1 MSLLRATVAGV
12 LIALALPASAADLC
26 ALLAKHGPAVFGTV
40 LQAAP
45 QCDKL
50 GPTSSGAAN
59 NATGSDRLSVSIA
72 EIPGA
77 DLQIDNKRRET
88 KEGHSVSEEPA
99 LGKDAVL
106 ELRDKGR
113 EAAFQVADG
122 RRYIVVVLRARDGLN
137 DAYVDRARQFAKIV
151 IKSR

>member
-1 MSLLRATVAGV
+1 MSLLRATLAAT

-26 ALLAKHGPAVFGTV
+26 ALLAKHGSAVFGTA

-59 NATGSDRLSVSIA
+59 NATGSDRLSIAIA
-72 EIPGA
+72 ELPGA
-77 DLQIDNKRRET
+77 DLQIDNKRREK
-88 KEGHSVSEEPA
+88 KEGHSVSDEPA

-106 ELRDKGR
+106 ERRDKGR
-113 EAAFQVADG
+113 VAAFQIADG
-122 RRYIVVVLRARDGLN
+122 GRYIVVVLRARDGVN
-137 DAYVDRARQFAKIV
+137 DAYVDRARAFAKV
-151 IKSR
+151 VKATR